1 MTRYATL
8 DLPLASWDGEHSGVA
23 PATIIHDI
31 APHLAH
37 VATFAVHRGRG
48 DGERKHWQCT
58 HVETGLGVGHIWHK
72 TRESAI
78 DAARIVLATKTP
90 ADITAAMRLAD
101 HDRLLRLAA
110 RLRRLH
116 WPLRADIPDCEV
128 A

>member
-8 DLPLASWDGEHSGVA
+8 DLPLTSWDGEHSGVA

-37 VATFAVHRGRG
+37 VATFAVHRGPG

-90 ADITAAMRLAD
+90 ADIVELYAND
-101 HDRLLRLAA
+101 DRLLRFAA

-116 WPLRADIPDCEV
+116 WHSDPRV
-128 A
+128 RT

>member
-8 DLPLASWDGEHSGVA
+8 DLPLTSWDGEHSGVA

-90 ADITAAMRLAD
+90 ADIVELYAND
-101 HDRLLRLAA
+101 GRLLRFAA

-116 WPLRADIPDCEV
+116 WRSDPRVRA
-128 A
+128 